1 MADDILRNPSTYEKG
16 GVYYYSERGDR
27 LIDLNAFRDTLWQ
40 KSNFENPQLSTFG
53 SEAEVDEV
61 RNTIQQ
67 LLRWAWKHNNNLDEQ
82 AAQLHMLTGW
92 AQIVEIF
99 VFGNRLL
106 DASLNA
112 SSSPDCSLKMAGML
126 TQVSITCMAKLR
138 DERFINPCV
147 LNSDTVT
154 CLDVIMTRR
163 MSNGA
168 CHSILYKI
176 MMAILKHDTSEA
188 LRRRQYTL
196 LLSYFQ
202 YCQHI
207 LDPDVP
213 TIVLQSLLVEEQE
226 SGDLDLEKDQ
236 AELAR
241 ANLSIL
247 RKEAQSILD
256 LAIKDAT
263 QGSESGKIMAFFVL
277 DALIC
282 IDQAKF
288 EQLAQAMNVINRL
301 SEQVK
306 TFINQ

>member
-1 MADDILRNPSTYEKG
+1 
-16 GVYYYSERGDR
+16 
-27 LIDLNAFRDTLWQ
+27 
-40 KSNFENPQLSTFG
+40 
-53 SEAEVDEV
+53 
-61 RNTIQQ
+61 
-67 LLRWAWKHNNNLDEQ
+67 
-82 AAQLHMLTGW
+82 
-92 AQIVEIF
+92 
-99 VFGNRLL
+99 
-106 DASLNA
+106 
-112 SSSPDCSLKMAGML
+112 
-126 TQVSITCMAKLR
+126 
-138 DERFINPCV
+138 
-147 LNSDTVT
+147 
-154 CLDVIMTRR
+154 
-163 MSNGA
+163 
-168 CHSILYKI
+168 

-288 EQLAQAMNVINRL
+288 EQLAQAMNVINTL
-301 SEQVK
+301 SEHVK

>member
-1 MADDILRNPSTYEKG
+1 
-16 GVYYYSERGDR
+16 
-27 LIDLNAFRDTLWQ
+27 
-40 KSNFENPQLSTFG
+40 
-53 SEAEVDEV
+53 
-61 RNTIQQ
+61 
-67 LLRWAWKHNNNLDEQ
+67 
-82 AAQLHMLTGW
+82 
-92 AQIVEIF
+92 
-99 VFGNRLL
+99 
-106 DASLNA
+106 
-112 SSSPDCSLKMAGML
+112 
-126 TQVSITCMAKLR
+126 
-138 DERFINPCV
+138 
-147 LNSDTVT
+147 
-154 CLDVIMTRR
+154 
-163 MSNGA
+163 
-168 CHSILYKI
+168 

-188 LRRRQYTL
+188 LRRRHYTL
-196 LLSYFQ
+196 HLSYFQ

-207 LDPDVP
+207 LDPDVD
-213 TIVLQSLLVEEQE
+213 TTVLQSLLIDQ
-226 SGDLDLEKDQ
+226 DQ

-288 EQLAQAMNVINRL
+288 EQQLAQAMNVINTL